1 LSALQNDREASNV
14 TKVTIIG
21 AGSTFTSEIV
31 VDFTQI
37 PNIRDDMIIGLVDID
52 PERLKLAK
60 ALVEKIVD
68 LAGKKWKVVASV
80 DRKEVLPG
88 SDFVINQIEV
98 HGLQTVKM
106 EYEIPLK
113 YGVKQCIGDTLGPG
127 GLFKTLRTLPAW
139 LDIVRDIEEYCPNCV
154 ILNYTNPMSA
164 VTLATVRSTQ
174 IPVVGL
180 CHSIQNTSSQL
191 ADYLDVPYEELEWRA
206 GGINHM
212 SWFTE
217 LKHNGKDM
225 YPVLKEKMKDPEFL
239 KKDPVRLDAMQYL
252 GAFVSES
259 SGHFSEYIPYYRK
272 RDDLIERHCGIGYNG
287 GTGFYANNWPE
298 WRRKNDER
306 IRRMLSGEKEIRF
319 ESSNEYAA
327 VIIEAML
334 NNTPKVIYGNVL
346 NTGLID
352 NLPNDG
358 IVEVA
363 CLVDRKGVQPTHFG
377 KLPEHLAALCR
388 SNMAFFELAVT
399 AALNRDKE
407 AAMHALMIDPLTAA
421 VCSLAEAKAM
431 FEELYE
437 AEKPFIGELR

>member
-1 LSALQNDREASNV
+1 MN
-14 TKVTIIG
+14 KVTIIG
-21 AGSTFTSEIV
+21 AGSSFTKDIV
-31 VDFTQI
+31 VDMINI
-37 PNIRDDMIIGLVDID
+37 PNLGDEVTIGLID
-52 PERLKLAK
+52 LDPVRLDLARQ
-60 ALVEKIVD
+60 LVRKVVS
-68 LAGKKWKVVASV
+68 LAGKNWSIVAST

-88 SDFVINQIEV
+88 SNFVVNQIEV
-98 HGLQTVKM
+98 HGLQTVKY

-139 LDIVRDIEEYCPNCV
+139 LEIVRDIEAYCPECV

-164 VTLATVRSTQ
+164 VTLATVKTTE

-191 ADYLDVPYEELEWRA
+191 AKYLGVPYGELKWKA

-212 SWFTE
+212 SWFVELTRNGQDQYPE
-217 LKHNGKDM
+217 LK
-225 YPVLKEKMKDPEFL
+225 ERMKNPEL
-239 KKDPVRLDAMQYL
+239 LRKDPVRLDAMKYL

-272 RDDLIERHCGIGYNG
+272 REDLLERHCGVGYNG
-287 GTGFYANNWPE
+287 GTGFYANNWPI
-298 WRRKNDER
+298 WRRENDEQVLRR
-306 IRRMLSGEKEIRF
+306 ISGEEEISF

-327 VIIEAML
+327 VIMDAMI
-334 NNTPKVIYGNVL
+334 NNTPKVIYGNVA

-352 NLPNDG
+352 NLSNEG
-358 IVEVA
+358 VVEVA
-363 CLVDRKGVQPTHFG
+363 CLIDRNGIHPTHFG
-377 KLPEHLAALCR
+377 RLPEHLAALCR
-388 SNMAFFELAVT
+388 SNMAFFDLAVT
-399 AALNRDKE
+399 AVLNRDKE
-407 AAMHALMIDPLTAA
+407 AAMHALMIDPLTSA
-421 VCSLAEAKAM
+421 VCSLEEIQAM